1 MDENE
6 ASSVHSVK
14 KCPICGG
21 ELERGYVIAYRGFWW
36 DTKKHT
42 YIGAGERLMK
52 YPSLTN
58 TNFPGLRCWT
68 CHIIIFDYEKK
79 E

>member
-1 MDENE
+1 MNENE

-21 ELERGYVIAYRGFWW
+21 ELERGYAIVYRGFWW
-36 DTKKHT
+36 DTEKHT
-42 YIGAGERLMK
+42 FRGGEELLSK
-52 YPSLTN
+52 YPAWTN
-58 TNFPGLRCWT
+58 TNFPALRCWK
-68 CHIIIFDYEKK
+68 CHIIVFDYEKK